1 VIQRLRGSTSMSLR
15 EEIADFL
22 GRKRI
27 AVVGV
32 STDGSHFSRGLFKE
46 FVARGYDAVPVN
58 PKAEEIEGRRCFASV
73 RDVEPRP
80 EAVLIMTPAAKTDA
94 VVHDCAESG
103 VDSVW
108 MYRAGGEGAV
118 SAPAVEFCRKRG
130 MHIVPGECPYMYF
143 PNAGIHAVHGFFHKL
158 FSPALRQ

>member
-1 VIQRLRGSTSMSLR
+1 MMSLR
-15 EEIADFL
+15 QEIADFL

-32 STDGSHFSRGLFKE
+32 STEPVSFSRGLFKE
-46 FVARGYDAVPVN
+46 FVARGYDAIPVN
-58 PKAEEIEGRRCFASV
+58 PKATEMEGRHSYASV
-73 RDVEPRP
+73 RDIDPRP
-80 EAVLIMTPAAKTDA
+80 EAVLIMTPAERTDA
-94 VVHDCAESG
+94 VVRDCVDSG

-108 MYRAGGEGAV
+108 MYRAGGVGSV
-118 SAPAVEFCRKRG
+118 SASAVALCREKG
-130 MHIVPGECPYMYF
+130 IHVIPGECPYMFF